1 MKEQII
7 PHGNDNRQQQ
17 HFYEDE
23 PTLLVVVNQPG
34 CKSMQWKLLNVQHK
48 LRNCSNDDDEDA

>member
-1 MKEQII
+1 MTISS
-7 PHGNDNRQQQ
+7 QQ
-17 HFYEDE
+17 HFYEEDE
-23 PTLLVVVNQPG
+23 PTLLVVNQPAG

>member
-7 PHGNDNRQQQ
+7 PHGNDNQQQQ

-34 CKSMQWKLLNVQHK
+34 CKSMQWKLLC
-48 LRNCSNDDDEDA
+48 NCSNDDDEDA